1 MSSVA
6 GCSRLHRVRTGRAD
20 DDQGRL
26 ADLCGPSE
34 IRRASRARARGPPC
48 SIHRHHR
55 PLRRASLSHRCRS
68 GENPA
73 EVTARRCEPRP
84 NRGCLRL
91 PLRGSTSHHQRQAGN
106 CVPLA
111 RRAYESL
118 SLLVACE
125 LEPKLADRWMAGKQI
140 GNAEV
145 RRVLAAHPMGEP
157 EAGTRKLYNFFSKTT
172 HPNRSHMAHR
182 YLGEGNEFVL
192 GAIGRPSLALL
203 ADYAHKTLSLWF
215 WFAAFV
221 CFRGARPRPS
231 GRTGNRR
238 NRRDPRGRGSLEI
251 RGSTPCN
258 CRCTS
263 AADAEPGRGAGA
275 RASRRPCRTA
285 AAECTEASHPDHR
298 RVIRTPS
305 NTDATRRRRSPAGAR
320 FRS

>member
-106 CVPLA
+106 RVPA
-111 RRAYESL
+111 RAPGYEFL

-157 EAGTRKLYNFFSKTT
+157 EAGTRKLYDFFSKTT

-203 ADYAHKTLSLWF
+203 ADYAHKTLNLWF

-221 CFRGARPRPS
+221 CFRGACACSLRAGRPSSEPSRPR
-231 GRTGNRR
+231 GEGIAR
-238 NRRDPRGRGSLEI
+238 NQRVNPMHLPI
-251 RGSTPCN
+251 H
-258 CRCTS
+258 S
-263 AADAEPGRGAGA
+263 AHDAEPEHGAEPVPVA
-275 RASRRPCRTA
+275 CDAERPL
-285 AAECTEASHPDHR
+285 
-298 RVIRTPS
+298 
-305 NTDATRRRRSPAGAR
+305 
-320 FRS
+320 